1 VAAVRLAVGLAA
13 AAMLILISGAAWLTT
28 LTGDMAGAIALGIA
42 PFLAGEAIKV
52 SLAALIAWRGRDR
65 TLGLL

>member
-1 VAAVRLAVGLAA
+1 V
-13 AAMLILISGAAWLTT
+13 SGAAWLAA
-28 LTGDMAGAIALGIA
+28 LTGDLAGAIALGIM
-42 PFLAGEAIKV
+42 PFLVGDVIKV